1 MKTATINVYH
11 VFGTRNTVA
20 GRVMY
25 RGRAKRWL
33 VMENET
39 PNAIA
44 VKCVT
49 WAKANGFTHVKIIY
63 G

>member
-11 VFGTRNTVA
+11 VYGTRNTVA

-25 RGRAKRWL
+25 RGRVLWD
-33 VMENET
+33 VMANET
-39 PNAIA
+39 PNTIM
-44 VKCVT
+44 KQCVD
-49 WAKANGFTHVKIIY
+49 WAKANGFSHIKTIY

>member
-11 VFGTRNTVA
+11 VFGTRNTVS

-25 RGRAKRWL
+25 RGRVIWA
-33 VMENET
+33 VTANET
-39 PNAIA
+39 PNTIL
-44 VKCVT
+44 KQCT
-49 WAKANGFTHVKIIY
+49 EWALSNRFTHIKTIY

>member
-25 RGRAKRWL
+25 RGRALFWS
-33 VMENET
+33 VTANET
-39 PNAIA
+39 PTAILQQ
-44 VKCVT
+44 CT
-49 WAKANGFTHVKIIY
+49 EWAKANGFTHIKTIY

>member
-11 VFGTRNTVA
+11 VFGTRNTVS

-25 RGRAKRWL
+25 RGRELWS

-44 VKCVT
+44 AKCVT
-49 WAKANGFTHVKIIY
+49 WAKANGFTHIKTIY

>member
-11 VFGTRNTVA
+11 VYGTRNTVA

-25 RGRAKRWL
+25 RGRVLWSVTA
-33 VMENET
+33 NET
-39 PNAIA
+39 PNAIMKLCSA
-44 VKCVT
+44 
-49 WAKANGFTHVKIIY
+49 WATSNGFTHIKTIY

>member
-1 MKTATINVYH
+1 MKTATINVHH

-25 RGRAKRWL
+25 RGRSLWWVTA
-33 VMENET
+33 NET
-39 PNAIA
+39 PNTILRQ
-44 VKCVT
+44 CT
-49 WAKANGFTHVKIIY
+49 EWARSNGFSHIKTIY